1 MYKKYIKRFLDV
13 VISFFLIILSLPI
26 MIIEWIIIKSI
37 FRSSVIYKQ
46 ERIGYLEKPYT
57 IYKFKTMTDD
67 TKEVTKVTEKLRN
80 MGIDELPQLF
90 NVLKGDMSLIG
101 PRPFIVGDKLPIMYE
116 KLRHSVRPGISGLAQ
131 ISGGRFISHKKK
143 LEYDAFY
150 ANNVSFLL
158 DVKIFFKTIIYMIKQ
173 IFK

>member
-67 TKEVTKVTEKLRN
+67 TKEVTKVTEK
-80 MGIDELPQLF
+80 
-90 NVLKGDMSLIG
+90 
-101 PRPFIVGDKLPIMYE
+101 
-116 KLRHSVRPGISGLAQ
+116 
-131 ISGGRFISHKKK
+131 
-143 LEYDAFY
+143 
-150 ANNVSFLL
+150 
-158 DVKIFFKTIIYMIKQ
+158 
-173 IFK
+173 

>member
-1 MYKKYIKRFLDV
+1 
-13 VISFFLIILSLPI
+13 
-26 MIIEWIIIKSI
+26 
-37 FRSSVIYKQ
+37 
-46 ERIGYLEKPYT
+46 
-57 IYKFKTMTDD
+57 
-67 TKEVTKVTEKLRN
+67 

-158 DVKIFFKTIIYMIKQ
+158 DVKIFFKKIIYMIKQ